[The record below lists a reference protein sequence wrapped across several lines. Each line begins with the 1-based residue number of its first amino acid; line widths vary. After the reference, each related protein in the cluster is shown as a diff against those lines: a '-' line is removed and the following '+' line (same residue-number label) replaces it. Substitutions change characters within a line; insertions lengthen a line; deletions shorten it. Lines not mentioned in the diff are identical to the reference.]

1 MQKYS
6 HLTEPEIP
14 YLADEKAGIFTYNH
28 CQTDG

>member
-14 YLADEKAGIFTYNH
+14 YLPDEKARIFTYPLYSS
-28 CQTDG
+28 